1 MTFRFTSIRERTR
14 WVYGRLSPAQS
25 AALAP
30 LVRGRVVHDLGAG
43 LCRLSVQLAEM
54 GARRV
59 IALDMFEP
67 PPAVLGKLPA
77 KVTFKLGQFE
87 DEPVKP
93 KTVVLSWPS
102 LSLDYEGPGLMPMI
116 RGASRVV
123 YLGKNR
129 DGIACGGRPLF
140 EHFAEREL
148 LAYVPGTTNNLL
160 VLGRWTK
167 GSEYRPLTGEEQ
179 DARAEHMAWQDAAE

>member
-1 MTFRFTSIRERTR
+1 MWFSIPERTR
-14 WVYGRLSPAQS
+14 WVYGRLSPSQRK
-25 AALAP
+25 ALAP

-43 LCRLSVQLAEM
+43 LCRIAVQLAEM

-59 IALDMFEP
+59 IALDMFAP
-67 PPAVLGKLPA
+67 PPAVLQKLPA
-77 KVTFKLGQFE
+77 NVTFRLGQFE
-87 DEPVKP
+87 DAPVKP
-93 KTVVLSWPS
+93 RTVVLSWPS
-102 LSLDYEGPGLMPMI
+102 LSLDYEGPGLMPMV

-129 DGIACGGRPLF
+129 DGVSCGGRPLF

-148 LAYVPGTTNNLL
+148 LAYEPSPTNNLL

-167 GSEYRPLTGEEQ
+167 GSESRPLTGEEQ
-179 DARAEHMAWQDAAE
+179 DARHEHYSWQDAAE